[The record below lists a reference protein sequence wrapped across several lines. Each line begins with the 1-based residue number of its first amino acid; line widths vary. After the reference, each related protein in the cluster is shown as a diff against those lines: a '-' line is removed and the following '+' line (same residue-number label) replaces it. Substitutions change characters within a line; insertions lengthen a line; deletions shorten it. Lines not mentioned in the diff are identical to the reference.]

1 LQTVSYRGRN
11 FTRVWS
17 WYFLHWICLSDREH
31 RWDFSDIILCLALI
45 SISKHNK
52 VGFMD
57 LVSEQW
63 STNQVIVEY
72 WDSLTWLYVSKIE
85 EG

>member
-1 LQTVSYRGRN
+1 
-11 FTRVWS
+11 
-17 WYFLHWICLSDREH
+17 
-31 RWDFSDIILCLALI
+31 LALV
-45 SISKHNK
+45 SIPKHNK

-72 WDSLTWLYVSKIE
+72 WDSLT
-85 EG
+85 